1 MKTRIL
7 TSGLA
12 FLCFELAATLVAQA
26 VTRFRC
32 YRCGFVQTYTH
43 PGIYKCPADGSMMVL
58 MR

>member
-7 TSGLA
+7 TFGLA
-12 FLCFELAATLVAQA
+12 FLCFGLAATLVAQA
-26 VTRFRC
+26 VTR
-32 YRCGFVQTYTH
+32 YRCNRCGLVQTYTR